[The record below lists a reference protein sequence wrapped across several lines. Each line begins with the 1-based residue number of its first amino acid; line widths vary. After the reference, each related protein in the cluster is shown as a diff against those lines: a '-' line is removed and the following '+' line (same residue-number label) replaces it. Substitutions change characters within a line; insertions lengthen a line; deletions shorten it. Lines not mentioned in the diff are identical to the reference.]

1 MPHQELDCKQRARC
15 CHRAR
20 PFASCSD
27 QQLEAADTCEEEG
40 FKIPDVPRPGAG
52 EQDIADWAEE
62 GRLLI
67 TMMMMM
73 ILMLVMQVRP
83 SMRKLRQGMDSL
95 LKTSRMMCSV
105 FRLEQSPEAVKL
117 TAEVGIIVRIRIGKT
132 TFIQTLSR

>member
-1 MPHQELDCKQRARC
+1 MPPQELDCKQRARC

-27 QQLEAADTCEEEG
+27 AQLEAADTCEEEG

-52 EQDIADWAEE
+52 DQDIADWAEE
-62 GRLLI
+62 VRIGV
-67 TMMMMM
+67 MM
-73 ILMLVMQVRP
+73 IVMNDDAMQVRP

-117 TAEVGIIVRIRIGKT
+117 TAEVGNIDRTGLAKQHL
-132 TFIQTLSR
+132 FKLWSR

>member
-1 MPHQELDCKQRARC
+1 MVSNAPQELDCKQRARC

-20 PFASCSD
+20 PFASCESS

-52 EQDIADWAEE
+52 DQDIADWAEE
-62 GRLLI
+62 VRLVMI
-67 TMMMMM
+67 VMMMM
-73 ILMLVMQVRP
+73 ILMLVLQVRP

-117 TAEVGIIVRIRIGKT
+117 TAEVGDIDRTGLVK
-132 TFIQTLSR
+132 QHL

>member
-1 MPHQELDCKQRARC
+1 MPRQELDCKQRARC

-27 QQLEAADTCEEEG
+27 AQLEAADTCEEEG

-52 EQDIADWAEE
+52 DQDIADWAEE
-62 GRLLI
+62 VI
-67 TMMMMM
+67 TMMIVMMIVMMMMMMM
-73 ILMLVMQVRP
+73 ILMQVRP

-117 TAEVGIIVRIRIGKT
+117 TAEVGNIDRTGLAKKH
-132 TFIQTLSR
+132 L